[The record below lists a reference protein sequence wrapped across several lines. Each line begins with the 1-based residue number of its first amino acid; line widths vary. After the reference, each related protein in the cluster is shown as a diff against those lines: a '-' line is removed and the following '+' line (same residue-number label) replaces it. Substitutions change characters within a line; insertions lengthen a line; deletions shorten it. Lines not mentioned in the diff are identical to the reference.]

1 MYWDTNG
8 DGVITNGTD
17 SLLTS
22 GAASGSVDLPASVG
36 SKSFN
41 QTIKFIVKV
50 TGLGSLEDGD
60 DNITTLIIS
69 DSQTNLATKSNTD
82 GTTIQAGLVKL
93 DKFQA
98 PDAGGSAGTFS
109 KNPFNV
115 LPGDTVYYR
124 IVINNDGSQPVTTIS
139 VTDDTPTFTTMLI
152 AATATVTSG
161 TVGSVT
167 VTSQPSIGG
176 TGTIQVDIDQLDPTE
191 TVTLE
196 FAVKV
201 DS

>member
-1 MYWDTNG
+1 
-8 DGVITNGTD
+8 
-17 SLLTS
+17 
-22 GAASGSVDLPASVG
+22 
-36 SKSFN
+36 
-41 QTIKFIVKV
+41 
-50 TGLGSLEDGD
+50 
-60 DNITTLIIS
+60 
-69 DSQTNLATKSNTD
+69 
-82 GTTIQAGLVKL
+82 
-93 DKFQA
+93 
-98 PDAGGSAGTFS
+98 
-109 KNPFNV
+109 
-115 LPGDTVYYR
+115 VYYR

-161 TVGSVT
+161 TVTSVT
-167 VTSQPSIGG
+167 VTSQPAIGA